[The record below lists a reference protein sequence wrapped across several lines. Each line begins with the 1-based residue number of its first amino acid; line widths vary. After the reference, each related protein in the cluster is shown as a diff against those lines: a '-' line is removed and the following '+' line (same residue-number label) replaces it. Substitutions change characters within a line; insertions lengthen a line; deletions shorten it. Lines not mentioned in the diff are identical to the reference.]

1 MLIYN
6 QTKPNQTKMKKIYQ
20 QILDFPQMVNQKVL
34 NAQLNSAVD
43 NFDSQNGVRSYT
55 KSIYQILSIVVLIS
69 MEVAIIH
76 GAMGYFADTAS
87 TGLGKAGSV
96 LTTLLLIYSA
106 FPIAHII
113 RARGESLGG
122 SHSGIVTFIFKDFV
136 TTNIKILG
144 EVAAVGAFIGAC
156 CFTLSFVFDSNLF
169 NAATGT
175 SLGAI
180 SGLTSLPMEGLT
192 NLFTALKLDYLTGV
206 LNSFGSFTMA
216 SGQNFTGDM
225 LWNINDLFLVAGAF
239 VNVALG
245 LTVLYVNLAIYH
257 FLYTIVS
264 NFIKWIQSPSIP
276 IAMKSK

>member
-1 MLIYN
+1 
-6 QTKPNQTKMKKIYQ
+6 MKKIYQ

-55 KSIYQILSIVVLIS
+55 KSIYQILSIVVFIS
-69 MEVAIIH
+69 MEIAIIS
-76 GAMGYFADTAS
+76 GAMGYFTDASS

-113 RARGESLGG
+113 KARGESLGG
-122 SHSGIVTFIFKDFV
+122 SHNGMVTFLFKDVV

-144 EVAAVGAFIGAC
+144 EVAAVGAFIGAAC
-156 CFTLSFVFDSNLF
+156 LTFSFVFDTNLY
-169 NAATGT
+169 NASTGT
-175 SLGAI
+175 AFSTI
-180 SGLTSLPMEGLT
+180 SGLSGLTMQGLT
-192 NLFTALKLDYLTGV
+192 NLFAALKLDYLTEV
-206 LNSFGSFTMA
+206 LNTLSSWTMA

-245 LTVLYVNLAIYH
+245 LAYLYVNLAIYH
-257 FLYTIVS
+257 FLYTMVS
-264 NFIKWIQSPSIP
+264 NFIKWIQSPSLP
-276 IAMKSK
+276 IAMKTK

>member
-1 MLIYN
+1 M
-6 QTKPNQTKMKKIYQ
+6 
-20 QILDFPQMVNQKVL
+20 
-34 NAQLNSAVD
+34 
-43 NFDSQNGVRSYT
+43 
-55 KSIYQILSIVVLIS
+55 
-69 MEVAIIH
+69 
-76 GAMGYFADTAS
+76 
-87 TGLGKAGSV
+87 
-96 LTTLLLIYSA
+96 
-106 FPIAHII
+106 
-113 RARGESLGG
+113 
-122 SHSGIVTFIFKDFV
+122 VTFLFKDFV

>member
-1 MLIYN
+1 
-6 QTKPNQTKMKKIYQ
+6 MKKIYQ